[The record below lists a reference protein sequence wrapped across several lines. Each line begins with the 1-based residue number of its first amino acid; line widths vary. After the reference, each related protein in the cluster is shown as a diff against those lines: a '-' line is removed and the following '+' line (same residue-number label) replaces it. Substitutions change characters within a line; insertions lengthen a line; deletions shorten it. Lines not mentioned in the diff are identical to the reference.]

1 MSENKIE
8 IKSVS
13 ELLNMKFFIPDY
25 QRGYRWTTQ
34 QVKDL
39 LEDIHDFSTKECKS
53 PGEFYCLQPLVVRQ
67 MPEQEKQIC
76 NL

>member
-1 MSENKIE
+1 MKENKIT

-34 QVKDL
+34 QVKEL
-39 LEDIHDFSTKECKS
+39 LEDINEFASKKRKG
-53 PGEFYCLQPLVVRQ
+53 PGEFWFFR
-67 MPEQEKQIC
+67 
-76 NL
+76 NLE

>member
-1 MSENKIE
+1 MTENKIT

-34 QVKDL
+34 QVKEL
-39 LEDIHDFSTKECKS
+39 LEDINEFASKKRTG
-53 PGEFYCLQPLVVRQ
+53 PGEF
-67 MPEQEKQIC
+67 
-76 NL
+76 